1 LKKLSSAFAV
11 LAVSSHTA
19 LAHPSMHHT
28 GNESLLHDVNFVLFG
43 IAALV
48 IVTAIVRMVLA
59 KR

>member
-1 LKKLSSAFAV
+1 MKKLCLAFAAIAASTQSV
-11 LAVSSHTA
+11 

-28 GNESLLHDVNFVLFG
+28 GNESIMHDAYFVLFG

-48 IVTAIVRMVLA
+48 IGTAIVRKVFV

>member
-1 LKKLSSAFAV
+1 MKKLSLAFAAIAASIQSV
-11 LAVSSHTA
+11 

-28 GNESLLHDVNFVLFG
+28 GNESVMHDAYFVLFG

-48 IVTAIVRMVLA
+48 IGTAIVRKVFV

>member
-1 LKKLSSAFAV
+1 MKKLSLTFAAM
-11 LAVSSHTA
+11 AVSTHTA

-28 GNESLLHDVNFVLFG
+28 GNESVMHDVNFVLFG

-48 IVTAIVRMVLA
+48 IGTAIVRKVFA

>member
-1 LKKLSSAFAV
+1 MKKLSLV
-11 LAVSSHTA
+11 LTTIVVSSSAA

-28 GNESLLHDVNFVLFG
+28 GNESLMHDANFVLFG

-48 IVTAIVRMVLA
+48 IGTAIVRKVIA